1 MATHDLLN
9 PPVHAF
15 HLVPSEL
22 NKITKK
28 INSQRSLPAAHLR
41 IKFFGIGYCSSGL
54 KSIYTIKASQDISA
68 GSVSNVIEDE
78 SAAQIKTSLFQ
89 ALQGLNR
96 GIFGA
101 TSAKKSEIESL
112 VKELESQ
119 NPTPDP
125 TQNLDK
131 VNGSW
136 KLIYSTISVLG
147 SKRTKLG
154 LRDFIT
160 LGDFLQIINVS
171 EAKAVNVIKFS
182 ARGFGMLN
190 GQLTIEA
197 SFKIASKSRVD
208 IKYESSAITPDQL
221 MNLFQKNYDLL
232 LSIFNPE
239 GWLDISYVDETMRI
253 GRDDKGNIFILERP
267 STQ

>member
-1 MATHDLLN
+1 MATHDLLH
-9 PPVHAF
+9 PPIQAF
-15 HLVPSEL
+15 HLIPSKL
-22 NKITKK
+22 KKITKK
-28 INSQRSLPAAHLR
+28 INSQRLLPAAHLR
-41 IKFFGIGYCSSGL
+41 IRCLGIGHYPSGL
-54 KSIYTIKASQDISA
+54 KSIYTIKASEGISA
-68 GSVSNVIEDE
+68 GPVNNVKEEE

-89 ALQGLNR
+89 ALQGINR

-101 TSAKKSEIESL
+101 TSAKKSEIECL

-131 VNGSW
+131 VSGSW
-136 KLIYSTISVLG
+136 KLIYSTISILG

-197 SFKIASKSRVD
+197 SFKIVSKSRVD
-208 IKYESSAITPDQL
+208 IQYESSTITPDQL
-221 MNLFQKNYDLL
+221 MSLFQKNYDLL
-232 LSIFNPE
+232 LGIFNPE
-239 GWLDISYVDETMRI
+239 GWLDIS
-253 GRDDKGNIFILERP
+253 
-267 STQ
+267 